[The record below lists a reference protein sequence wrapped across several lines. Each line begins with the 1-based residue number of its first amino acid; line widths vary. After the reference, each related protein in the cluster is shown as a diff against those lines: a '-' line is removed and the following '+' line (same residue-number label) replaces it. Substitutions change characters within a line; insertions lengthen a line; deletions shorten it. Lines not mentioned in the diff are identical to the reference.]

1 MADKLSSGKK
11 LDHQPGESR
20 EISTSGE
27 ETARTGAPSLLK
39 AGIPALNVRPA
50 AAPTPPPSPAGPRTP
65 RNAGVGI
72 TYPGGSSASST
83 TTTANSPVASSTSH
97 PPVDYKIRRDAAIDQ
112 FKSRYP
118 ADFVRENFAIAF
130 AILLRQWKRDNRDAD
145 IAVVPEAMKRLYRKV
160 NKDIGDGGTMERDG
174 PPVQSPVR
182 KPQAGNYRAS
192 GSAATASS
200 TPRGSTSTPPLSLA
214 KVTLNDERL
223 DLLGRFTRKATRRPS
238 FERYPTLLDRL
249 YGEAHA
255 WARKDTGGSF
265 GLALKTIFEDAL
277 LECFHGT
284 CLLMG
289 DAPPPD
295 MNDMQAKIKQWKT
308 ENKGEDLTL
317 EALWRILP
325 RLMRSLMVDT
335 VEPTAATRNAEAIT
349 EAFMQR
355 TGVLRELLE
364 NRLLKK
370 RFLHDIRAW
379 IALGQFSQYPEITV
393 QQIYHEA
400 LTLQYQE
407 SLAAMGVDAAQ
418 IGKVRLAAMH
428 WWEDH
433 DGDVLTTEVLAAL
446 FASVSRKDKG

>member
-1 MADKLSSGKK
+1 M
-11 LDHQPGESR
+11 
-20 EISTSGE
+20 
-27 ETARTGAPSLLK
+27 
-39 AGIPALNVRPA
+39 PALRVRP
-50 AAPTPPPSPAGPRTP
+50 APTPPPSPAGPGTP
-65 RNAGVGI
+65 RNAGAGI
-72 TYPGGSSASST
+72 TYSGDSSASST
-83 TTTANSPVASSTSH
+83 TTTASSTSH

-118 ADFVRENFAIAF
+118 TDFASENFAIAF

-145 IAVVPEAMKRLYRKV
+145 IAVVPKAMKRLYRKV
-160 NKDIGDGGTMERDG
+160 NTDIGHDDKPERDG

-182 KPQAGNYRAS
+182 KPQASSSHRAS
-192 GSAATASS
+192 GSAATASN
-200 TPRGSTSTPPLSLA
+200 TPRGSNPTPPLSLA

-223 DLLGRFTRKATRRPS
+223 DLLGRFARKTTRRPS
-238 FERYPTLLDRL
+238 FERYPALMDRL

-255 WARKDTGGSF
+255 WAGKDTGGSF
-265 GLALKTIFEDAL
+265 GLALKAIFEDVL
-277 LECFHGT
+277 LECFHDT

-317 EALWRILP
+317 EALWRIMP
-325 RLMRSLMVDT
+325 RLMRSLTIDT
-335 VEPTAATRNAEAIT
+335 VLPTAATRNAEAVT

-355 TGVLRELLE
+355 TGVLRELQE

-379 IALGQFSQYPEITV
+379 IALGQFSLYPEITV
-393 QQIYHEA
+393 QQIYHEG
-400 LTLQYQE
+400 LTMQYQE
-407 SLAAMGVDAAQ
+407 SLAATGVDAAQ
-418 IGKVRLAAMH
+418 IGKIRLAAMH

-433 DGDVLTTEVLAAL
+433 DADVLTTEVLAAL
-446 FASVSRKDKG
+446 SASVTGKDKG